1 MSTYVIFDGDNDQW
15 AYQYVRGWDANPK
28 IPFSF
33 NNSHDLNGM
42 TSAAQNEAYVKTK
55 LRERMKKSDSALV
68 LIGEKTKNLY
78 KFVRWE
84 IDLAIELELPIIAVN
99 LNNSRSQDELC
110 PPIIRDKCVVHVP
123 FKLRPIQHA
132 ILNWPREFKGLD
144 LQTKAGGA
152 RHFNDDLYR
161 QWE

>member
-1 MSTYVIFDGDNDQW
+1 MGVIQG
-15 AYQYVRGWDANPK
+15 GLL
-28 IPFSF
+28 I
-33 NNSHDLNGM
+33 
-42 TSAAQNEAYVKTK
+42 
-55 LRERMKKSDSALV
+55 

-99 LNNSRSQDELC
+99 LNNSRFQDELC

-132 ILNWPREFKGLD
+132 ILNWPGEFKGLD

-152 RHFNDDLYR
+152 RHFNDGLYR